1 MGTLLCN
8 NIDFLHNNG
17 ESIFE
22 KRVKGKIGIYNTR
35 EQSDTITYNEDD
47 SSIHEMDSCFFNKVT
62 HTHMEI
68 DANGVDII
76 AMNSHSDTL
85 DTDVSKMIENSPTMF
100 ARLAHDESYKEEHK
114 LGTKAQTRY
123 CIVYKNRFILNKI
136 PSAII
141 KETYMSDADD
151 PEVLRKKTS
160 VVTTLKGKNDILI
173 FDGTESFIMDTTNMI
188 GDYLR
193 AEVKYGYTA
202 DNELIR
208 LHMSLSNLSE
218 DTAKYVIPKLSSPIE
233 AGKDVTIRYIRKSE
247 PNNTLQT
254 EEFSIN
260 DDGKLVIKKV
270 SSKDAYVQY
279 ERISEYNYEYSA
291 QATSN
296 YNYKV
301 HNYKISGIID
311 VPTSAEHF
319 AVVIGQYGIPTMGT
333 NPYFDSTYIT
343 DPTGQ
348 YKRVHS
354 RITKYS
360 FDDKTEYSYY
370 YDDYGIIKSQIYTPG
385 GGENGVECC
394 EYSSRKV
401 IDDEGNY
408 LGTIIESFVNSN
420 PVAKNS
426 TKEYFYRAVVIK
438 EGRIAND
445 YRALMVK
452 DND

>member
-1 MGTLLCN
+1 
-8 NIDFLHNNG
+8 
-17 ESIFE
+17 
-22 KRVKGKIGIYNTR
+22 
-35 EQSDTITYNEDD
+35 
-47 SSIHEMDSCFFNKVT
+47 
-62 HTHMEI
+62 
-68 DANGVDII
+68 
-76 AMNSHSDTL
+76 
-85 DTDVSKMIENSPTMF
+85 MF

-123 CIVYKNRFILNKI
+123 CIVYKKSNLSNKI

-141 KETYMSDADD
+141 KETYMSDADE

-160 VVTTLKGKNDILI
+160 VVTTLEGGENGILI

-218 DTAKYVIPKLSSPIE
+218 DTAKYVIPKLASLIE
-233 AGKDVTIRYIRKSE
+233 AGKDVSIRYIRKSE

-270 SSKDAYVQY
+270 SAKDTYVQY
-279 ERISEYNYEYSA
+279 ERISEYNYEYFA
-291 QATSN
+291 HATSN

-301 HNYKISGIID
+301 HNYKISGTID

-354 RITKYS
+354 RILKYS
-360 FDDKTEYSYY
+360 FDDKTEYSYN

-438 EGRIAND
+438 GGRIAND